1 MLFIKSI
8 FGHHANYQINT
19 YASRKWNNPTTGLF
33 FFFFYNLFKLLQ
45 EQYLSKTTFQTRV
58 VFLRS
63 NFLNPHCFPT

>member
-19 YASRKWNNPTTGLF
+19 YASRKCNNPATGLF
-33 FFFFYNLFKLLQ
+33 FFTIYSNYYKNNI
-45 EQYLSKTTFQTRV
+45 YLKTTFQTRV

>member
-19 YASRKWNNPTTGLF
+19 YASRKWNNPATD
-33 FFFFYNLFKLLQ
+33 NIFKLLQ